1 LRRSSN
7 IHNAV
12 QFFDLSI
19 VNPSAM
25 LSIDFRLGEKSMKQ
39 KSFLG
44 SLGFQSD
51 NQKSKSGPADQNLKW
66 VGVLAILVLLL
77 RCVETAEAQQPKK
90 VARACYLGNAVSGPQ
105 AIYIKMFR
113 ERLRELG
120 HVEGQNISIEYRDF
134 EGKVERLPVLATEL
148 VGVNCDVIVTQG
160 NEATQAAKDA
170 TKTIPVVMALGSDA
184 VRLGLVADLARP
196 GGNITGMT
204 DMGAELYGKRLE
216 LLKEAVPGLARV
228 AFLWSSSSQDA
239 DYNVKETEPVARF
252 LRVGIQS
259 LDVKGP
265 DDIDGAFRAAT
276 KGRAN
281 GLMLSGGA
289 LFGFHH
295 KRIIDLAA
303 KNRLPAIY
311 IVERFVEAG
320 GLMSYGEDRAE
331 MFRRSAEMVDK
342 ILKGTKPADIP
353 MERAKKFDL
362 VINLNAAKQI
372 GLTVPPNVLVRAS
385 RVIR

>member
-1 LRRSSN
+1 MMNGAKSLKRK
-7 IHNAV
+7 V
-12 QFFDLSI
+12 SI
-19 VNPSAM
+19 WLLATILLANLV
-25 LSIDFRLGEKSMKQ
+25 
-39 KSFLG
+39 
-44 SLGFQSD
+44 
-51 NQKSKSGPADQNLKW
+51 PAQ
-66 VGVLAILVLLL
+66 
-77 RCVETAEAQQPKK
+77 AQQPKK

-120 HVEGQNISIEYRDF
+120 HVEGQNLAIEYRDF

-148 VGVNCDVIVTQG
+148 VGLNCDVIVTQG

-170 TKTIPVVMALGSDA
+170 TKTIPVVMVLGSDA
-184 VRLGLVADLARP
+184 VRLGIVANLARP

-216 LLKEAVPGLARV
+216 LLKEAVPSLSRV

-289 LFGFHH
+289 LFGFHL

-303 KNRLPAIY
+303 KNRLPAMY
-311 IVERFVEAG
+311 IVERFAEAG

-331 MFRRSAEMVDK
+331 MFRRSAEIVDK
-342 ILKGTKPADIP
+342 VLKGTKPADIP
-353 MERAKKFDL
+353 VERAKKFDL
-362 VINLNAAKQI
+362 VVNLKAAKQI
-372 GLTVPPNVLVRAS
+372 GLTVPPNLLARAS
-385 RVIR
+385 RIIR